1 MALEARVAQRL
12 GVADAEVVDRQ
23 NTLLARAGLP
33 TKLGAVNRRAVWRA
47 MALDKK
53 NRDGGLRCPLP
64 VGIGE
69 GVRGQEMPDTL
80 LREGLGRGQQSRRLP
95 GQTPPS
101 RGAPRPPLPPPV
113 DA

>member
-33 TKLGAVNRRAVWRA
+33 TKLGAVSRRAVWRA
-47 MALDKK
+47 VGPGKK
-53 NRDGGLRCPLP
+53 IRDGVLRCPLP

-69 GVRGQEMPDTL
+69 SVRGQGVAGNP
-80 LREGLGRGQQSRRLP
+80 LREGLGGGPKSPRLP
-95 GQTPPS
+95 G
-101 RGAPRPPLPPPV
+101 LPPP
-113 DA
+113 A